1 MPNERLRDSLLRNGL
16 TPVSVAKELEVDPK
30 TVERWLTQDRIPYP
44 KHRHAIAAMVREG
57 ESYLWPNAY
66 SPERANAMAQSE
78 VVAIY
83 PRRSQVG
90 ADLWGRL
97 LANASMQIGILAY
110 GGLFL
115 HELIPNLTTI
125 LIEKADAGAQV
136 DVLLG
141 DPESEHVAQRGA
153 DEGIGDSMA
162 AKIRNTLKFYEPMR
176 GHPSACVSYHD
187 TILYNSIYRFDDEML
202 VNTHLYGHH
211 AAHAPILHLRRLA
224 GGDLFDMYTSSFQRV
239 RAKSWATWPDE

>member
-1 MPNERLRDSLLRNGL
+1 MSNERLRDSMLRNGL
-16 TPVSVAKELEVDPK
+16 TPTSISEKIGVDPK
-30 TVERWLTQDRIPYP
+30 TVERWITQDRIPYP

-66 SPERANAMAQSE
+66 SAARTAAVAQSE
-78 VVAIY
+78 VVTMY
-83 PRRSQVG
+83 PRRSAVPG
-90 ADLWGRL
+90 ELWRRL
-97 LANASMQIGILAY
+97 LDNASMQIGILVY

-115 HELIPNLTTI
+115 HELIPDLTAT
-125 LIEKADAGAQV
+125 LIKKANEGAQV

-141 DPESEHVAQRGA
+141 DPNSQHVAQRGA

-162 AKIRNTLKFYEPMR
+162 AKVRNALKFYEPMR
-176 GHPSACVSYHD
+176 GHDSACVGYHD

-211 AAHAPILHLRRLA
+211 AAHAPVLHLRRLA
-224 GGDLFDMYTSSFQRV
+224 GGDLFDTYAASFQRV
-239 RAKSWATWPDE
+239 RAKSWEVWPDE